1 MLTTLIYGPKDI
13 RVEQRPDPKLLT
25 DDDAV
30 LRVVACCV
38 CGSDLWPYRGITPT
52 KKPHGIGH
60 EMIAVIEAKG
70 KNVDIANVGDL
81 VIVPFSLS
89 CGKCQECLDGCTA
102 SCQHCTF
109 MGGPDENGLPMDGA
123 QTQKIRIPLAQTSLV
138 PVGISESE
146 AKERGLVPSLLALSD
161 VMSTGYHAALGA
173 QIKPGDVVAVV
184 GDGAVGL
191 CAVIAAKLLGAKR
204 IIAMSRHADRAALAR
219 RFGATDVVA
228 ERGEDAAA
236 AVEKLLD
243 GDLVDATLECVGT
256 AESMEQAFAVTRGGG
271 RIGYVGVP
279 NGGAA
284 FDIHEMFGR
293 NIAVG
298 GGMASAHVHA
308 AELLPRVLSG
318 EIEPGLVFDLTL
330 PLREAPEAYAA
341 MDERRAI
348 KVLLDPAA

>member
-1 MLTTLIYGPKDI
+1 MLTTLIYGPHDI
-13 RVEQRPDPKLLT
+13 RVEERPDPKVLT

-60 EMIAVIEAKG
+60 EMVAVVEALG
-70 KNVDIANVGDL
+70 KNVSIAEVGDL

-89 CGKCQECLDGCTA
+89 CGKCQECLAGCTA

-138 PVGISESE
+138 PVGITETE
-146 AKERGLVPSLLALSD
+146 AEKRGLIPSLLALSD
-161 VMSTGYHAALGA
+161 VMSTGYHAAVAA
-173 QIKPGDVVAVV
+173 QVKPGDVVAVV

-191 CAVIAAKLLGAKR
+191 CGVIAAKLLGAKR
-204 IIAMSRHADRAALAR
+204 IIAMSRHADRSALAR
-219 RFGATDVVA
+219 KFGATDVVP
-228 ERGEDAAA
+228 ERGDDAAA
-236 AVEKLLD
+236 AIMKLLD
-243 GDLVDATLECVGT
+243 GNLVDATLECVGT
-256 AESMEQAFAVTRGGG
+256 KESMAQAFAVTRGGG
-271 RIGYVGVP
+271 RIGFVGVP
-279 NGGAA
+279 NGGAEL
-284 FDIHEMFGR
+284 DIHEMFGR

-308 AELLPRVLSG
+308 KELLPLVLNDD
-318 EIEPGLVFDLTL
+318 IEPGLVFDLTL
-330 PLREAPEAYAA
+330 PLSKAPEAYAA

-348 KVLLDPAA
+348 KVLLDPTK